1 MTMSLSLFSR
11 IAVIGAALTAV
22 SLAAD
27 VTGKW
32 VTQVPGR
39 GGQPREQTITLKA
52 EGEKL
57 TGTVSGRQS
66 DTPIQDGKISGD
78 DISFVVVRNFGGNE
92 IRQTYKGKV
101 VGSEIKFT
109 IQTGERSVEATAK
122 RATT

>member
-1 MTMSLSLFSR
+1 MSLSLFSR

-22 SLAAD
+22 SFAAD

-32 VTQVPGR
+32 VAQVPGR
-39 GGQPREQTITLKA
+39 DGQPREQTITLKA

-92 IRQTYKGKV
+92 VRQTYKGKI

>member
-1 MTMSLSLFSR
+1 MSLSLFSR

-32 VTQVPGR
+32 VAQVPGR

>member
-1 MTMSLSLFSR
+1 MSLSLFSR

-32 VTQVPGR
+32 VAQVPGR
-39 GGQPREQTITLKA
+39 DGQPREQTITLKA